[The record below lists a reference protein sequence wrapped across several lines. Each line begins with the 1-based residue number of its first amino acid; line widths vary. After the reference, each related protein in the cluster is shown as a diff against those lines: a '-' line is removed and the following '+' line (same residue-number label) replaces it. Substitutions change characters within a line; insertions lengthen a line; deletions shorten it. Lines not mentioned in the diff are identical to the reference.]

1 MSRALATSERVLRQ
15 LRHDPRTV
23 ALLLAVPPV
32 LMSLLRLI
40 YDRRGAE
47 FDAVGAP
54 LLSLFP
60 LFTNVSGDLG
70 SDPARAH
77 HGDAGATA
85 NHAVAQARAVG
96 GYGLAFG
103 LAAIVQATL
112 AAAVAL
118 GPLGLRVAGGP
129 ALVIVVCVAVA
140 LLGMGLG
147 LLASAFARSEFQVVQ
162 FFPATIAAAAAVR
175 IAGPPGADGA
185 GAAPDIRR
193 DAHVL
198 CG

>member
-77 HGDAGATA
+77 HGDAGAT
-85 NHAVAQARAVG
+85 
-96 GYGLAFG
+96 
-103 LAAIVQATL
+103 AIVQATL